1 MGHDAPVGEES
12 PSTPNTFSALSPW
25 PSHLVME
32 PGLLFCFLPHL
43 PDLPEPECDP
53 PCQEAAIFIMVQQD
67 GKKASTR
74 TTLWTETIW
83 GDGVFINILLCAFL
97 FHPPHLLPSAVH
109 KLLKS
114 E

>member
-1 MGHDAPVGEES
+1 MQERLNERKSIQKWGHDVPVGKES
-12 PSTPNTFSALSPW
+12 ESTPNKFSAPPPW

-32 PGLLFCFLPHL
+32 PGLL
-43 PDLPEPECDP
+43 EPECDL
-53 PCQEAAIFIMVQQD
+53 PCQD

-74 TTLWTETIW
+74 TTLCTETIW
-83 GDGVFINILLCAFL
+83 RDGVFINVLLCAFL
-97 FHPPHLLPSAVH
+97 SHPPRLLPSAVH